1 MILWLLLAAVVGA
14 AIGWFIARRAM
25 PGRAL
30 RTVGEHL
37 DPADSE
43 RADPVGTDL
52 GRSDGEAVREL
63 QVELRRERSLLD
75 EVASRNGVTPRA
87 FRAAL
92 ADNYLHR
99 SDPYYA
105 HHTAGREA
113 AHHTAGR
120 EAAHDTAGR
129 EAAHDT
135 AGREA
140 AHDTA
145 GREAAHDTAG
155 TAAVGVEPTSRAEL
169 PQLSGVTDLSAVH
182 RSIIDLRERV
192 EAMLETRPLADA

>member
-113 AHHTAGR
+113 AH
-120 EAAHDTAGR
+120 
-129 EAAHDT
+129 
-135 AGREA
+135 
-140 AHDTA
+140 
-145 GREAAHDTAG
+145 DTAG